1 VLFGMIAAIGVRT
14 VVENQVDMKQPRN
27 LIIASVM
34 LVIGI
39 GGAMI
44 KIWGNLQFGG
54 IGLAA
59 IVGIILNQ
67 LLPRESSESRVRQA

>member
-1 VLFGMIAAIGVRT
+1 MLFGMIAAIGVRT

-67 LLPRESSESRVRQA
+67 LLPRESRESRVRQA

>member
-67 LLPRESSESRVRQA
+67 LLPRESRESRVRQA

>member
-1 VLFGMIAAIGVRT
+1 MIAAIGVRT

-67 LLPRESSESRVRQA
+67 LLPRESRESRVRQA

>member
-1 VLFGMIAAIGVRT
+1 MLFGMIAAIGVRT